1 MKNLSTAEQKI
12 QAIHDWVC
20 NNLAYDY
27 ELLNNGGNVG
37 DELDYAFKNKRAI
50 CGGFATL
57 GNIMF
62 RAAGIPSLYVSGLG
76 SSVGVFDETHT
87 GQGHA
92 WNVVYYNG
100 AIINIGEKEAP
111 KINLG
116 RSVLMTTMEYRHIG
130 WGLVISQVKK
140 VQYLTAI
147 P

>member
-1 MKNLSTAEQKI
+1 MLFRSLSTAEQKI

-100 AIINIGEKEAP
+100 TWI
-111 KINLG
+111 
-116 RSVLMTTMEYRHIG
+116 
-130 WGLVISQVKK
+130 
-140 VQYLTAI
+140 
-147 P
+147 